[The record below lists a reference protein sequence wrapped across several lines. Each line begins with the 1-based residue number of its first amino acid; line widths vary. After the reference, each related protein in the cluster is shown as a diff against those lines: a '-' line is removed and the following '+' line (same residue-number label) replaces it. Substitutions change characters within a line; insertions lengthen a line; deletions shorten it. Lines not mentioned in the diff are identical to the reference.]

1 MKTHVCTVFVSFT
14 PTKTLKYYHMK
25 TDVLNEKHKLG
36 LGGVAIGTAFE
47 PLTDEDSYKVLQKA
61 WDLGIRYFDSSP
73 WYGLTKSERR
83 FGSFLQNQKRD
94 EFVFSTKVGR
104 LFTEVPEDKVPPT
117 MWKAPLNYD
126 FEHNYTA
133 DAIKKSIEE
142 SLRRTGL
149 NHIDIVY
156 VHDLSE
162 DQVGDRYPY
171 FLKQAREGAFK
182 VLSDLRDQGIIKAW
196 GMGVNKIEPILDCI
210 ESADPDICLSAT
222 QYSILEHEDAVDR
235 LLPAVKKADIKLV
248 SGAGYNSGFINGRP
262 RYNYKDVIPK
272 GMTEK
277 RDKIAEIAKKYNLSL
292 VDAALHFVLAADE
305 FSAIIP
311 GASKTEQ
318 VQGNINAL
326 NTEIPV
332 DFWKELKSEGLI
344 YEKAQVPI

>member
-1 MKTHVCTVFVSFT
+1 MKADILT
-14 PTKTLKYYHMK
+14 
-25 TDVLNEKHKLG
+25 EKHRLG

-47 PLTDEDSYKVLQKA
+47 PLTDGDSYEVLQKA
-61 WDLGIRYFDSSP
+61 WDLGICYYDTSP

-83 FGSFLQNQKRD
+83 FGNYLHGQNRED
-94 EFVFSTKVGR
+94 FVLSTKVGR
-104 LFTEVPEDKVPPT
+104 LFVEVPEDEVPPT
-117 MWKAPLNYD
+117 MWQDPLHYD

-133 DAIKKSIEE
+133 DAIKRSIEE
-142 SLRRTGL
+142 SLERLRL
-149 NHIDIVY
+149 DYIDIIY

-182 VLSDLRDQGIIKAW
+182 VLSELRDQGIIKAW
-196 GMGVNKIEPILDCI
+196 GMGVNNIEPILDCLD
-210 ESADPDICLSAT
+210 SADPDICLSAT

-235 LLPAVKKADIKLV
+235 LLPAVKKAGVKLV

-277 RDKIAEIAKKYNLSL
+277 RDRISTIAKKYNIDI

-305 FSAIIP
+305 FISIIP
-311 GASKTEQ
+311 GASKPEQ
-318 VQGNINAL
+318 VEDNVNAL
-326 NTEIPV
+326 QKKIPAE
-332 DFWKELKSEGLI
+332 FWKELQSEGLI
-344 YEKAQVPI
+344 YEKAQIPS